1 MPLYNGFSKRK
12 SVGRKCDSKRDGK
25 DRHTCTNT
33 LFLKWCMTF
42 VNVKLLNAKKY
53 EKPIIFAFEIF
64 KTKLTLKPNN
74 YKKSY
79 VRFEYPALL
88 TCVHRRQKRGKFK
101 SNIG

>member
-1 MPLYNGFSKRK
+1 MGFSKRK
-12 SVGRKCDSKRDGK
+12 SVGSKSDSKRDGN

-33 LFLKWCMTF
+33 LFKVVHHICKCQIAKCKKVWKNQSF
-42 VNVKLLNAKKY
+42 LLN
-53 EKPIIFAFEIF
+53 EIF